1 MKNKKTGVCIVTL
14 LMILVLVLILVFT
27 GCSSQNLTTEP
38 TSAASDT
45 SAKTAVYTDMLDRK
59 VTLTT
64 NVKRIVLVRT
74 MDIYML
80 RHFRQRFGY
89 KIGGSRTKFP
99 RQRIDG
105 YKSFLKYTKTWIK

>member
-74 MDIYML
+74 MDSYML
-80 RHFRQRFGY
+80 SRHLRQRFGY
-89 KIGGSRTKFP
+89 KLWQSDKVSSR
-99 RQRIDG
+99 Q
-105 YKSFLKYTKTWIK
+105 